1 MHTTLS
7 AKYRLLLMIGVVL
20 MFSSWRVNALTPSD
34 ELYTKLAP
42 FVVLDKVNVTFP
54 QTWGSGC
61 ASVIFRATTLLGN
74 AWFDAIAPY
83 HRTAVG
89 VYSDLGRRPAD
100 EGRGLFNRNVAI
112 LYASFQVL
120 DSLLPEY
127 NQRWRNMLL
136 SVGLDPDDDSQDPT
150 TPVGIGNLAGQAIVA
165 ARTND
170 GMNQLGNEGG
180 CLYNCLPY
188 ANYLDYKPVNTAYEL
203 NDPSRWAPYIKTT
216 GNGIFTVQ
224 QFVTPQYGVTAP
236 YSYNDASAFQVPPPV
251 ESNVDNFA
259 AYKAQAD
266 IVLERSAALGDSDE
280 LKMRAELFD
289 NKYSGFGGAITNA
302 VKLNRLSLNTYVHYW
317 FMANLAAFDAGIA
330 AWSEKYRH
338 DAVRPYS
345 AIPYLYGDSPVTAWG
360 GVGQGTVDDIPA
372 SQWRQ
377 YLDVADHP
385 EYPSGSAVYCTAI
398 AQASRRYFGSDSYGW
413 LKEFEPGSSLIEPGI
428 TPSAPVSL
436 YFPTWSDWESQCEQ
450 ARVDG
455 GVHFPAST
463 EVAHLIGH
471 PVGDLVYEF
480 VQRHIDGTLN

>member
-1 MHTTLS
+1 MYLPNKPKHRWLL
-7 AKYRLLLMIGVVL
+7 AFGVLLLL
-20 MFSSWRVNALTPSD
+20 SSFRAAALTPSP
-34 ELYTKLAP
+34 ELNTKLGP
-42 FVVLDKVNVTFP
+42 LIVLDKVNLTFP

-89 VYSDLGRRPAD
+89 IYSDLGRRPAS
-100 EGRGLFNRNVAI
+100 ESQTLFHRNVAL
-112 LYASFQVL
+112 LYASYHVL
-120 DSLLPEY
+120 NSLLPEY
-127 NQRWRNMLL
+127 NQRWRNMLM
-136 SVGLDPDDDSQDPT
+136 SVGLDPDDDSLDPT
-150 TPVGIGNLAGQAIVA
+150 SPVGIGNLAGQAIVE
-165 ARTND
+165 ARTHD
-170 GMNQLGNEGG
+170 GMNQLGDEGG

-203 NDPSRWAPYIKTT
+203 NDPSHWAPYIKTT

-224 QFVTPQYGVTAP
+224 QFVTPQYGVTMP
-236 YSYNDASAFQVPPPV
+236 YSYTDPTAFPVPPPTASDV
-251 ESNVDNFA
+251 NNFA

-266 IVLERSAALGDSDE
+266 IVLERSAALGDSDL

-302 VKLNRLSLNTYVHYW
+302 VKLNRLSLNSYIHYW
-317 FMANLAAFDAGIA
+317 FTANLAAFDAGIA

-360 GVGQGTVDDIPA
+360 GVGKGTVNDIPA

-385 EYPSGSAVYCTAI
+385 EYPSGSAIYCTAI
-398 AQASRRYFGSDSYGW
+398 AQASRRYFGSDTYGW
-413 LKEFEPGSSLIEPGI
+413 LKEFEPGSSQIEPGI
-428 TPSAPVSL
+428 TPATAISL

-480 VQRHIDGTLN
+480 IQRHIQGIGD